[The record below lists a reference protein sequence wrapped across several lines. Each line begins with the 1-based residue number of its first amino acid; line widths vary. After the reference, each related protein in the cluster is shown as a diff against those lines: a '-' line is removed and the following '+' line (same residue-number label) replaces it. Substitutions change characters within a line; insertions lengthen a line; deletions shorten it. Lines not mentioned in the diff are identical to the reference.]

1 MAIFV
6 GDVHIHMLE
15 SWFGGLWVVD
25 VEGRHCWVVS
35 VVRMSCSRTK
45 GTCLYTAHAS
55 LFQYKEP
62 LMSSPIFS
70 AAG

>member
-1 MAIFV
+1 MIFV
-6 GDVHIHMLE
+6 EDVDIHMLE
-15 SWFGGLWVVD
+15 SWLEGLWMVD

-35 VVRMSCSRTK
+35 VARMSWSRTM
-45 GTCLYTAHAS
+45 GTCLYTVHAS
-55 LFQYKEP
+55 LCKEP